1 MARSRLTIIA
11 LLLLGIV
18 GAACSGSGESDT
30 SATSK
35 PSSKGASTSTTPAVP
50 SARDVLPAVTPRAT
64 SLAETLR
71 TPDGRDRTYHVY
83 AASSVA
89 SGQSGPRVPLLVA
102 LHGGTG
108 WGTQFERTS
117 GFDGI
122 AEANGFVVV
131 YPDGVGVG
139 PNQANRTWNSGACCG
154 VAQRE
159 DVDDVTFVRMLI
171 ERLRSQ
177 YPIDSK
183 RVFAAGHSNGGMQA
197 YRLACEL
204 ADQIVAVGVQSS
216 SLEFDGCRPAKP
228 VSLLHIHGTADQN
241 VPIRGGIGAQAISG
255 VSFHPPIDGIKTFA
269 GLDGCPPTP
278 SQSTDPENADVSI
291 QTWGPC
297 DDGTEVRFMTV
308 AGAPHAW
315 MGSHAVIQRPG
326 NAPYA
331 KLDSSAVIW
340 RFLIAHPRA

>member
-1 MARSRLTIIA
+1 MANSRPAIIA

-18 GAACSGSGESDT
+18 GAACSGGGESGKGT
-30 SATSK
+30 TPK
-35 PSSKGASTSTTPAVP
+35 PSPKGSSTSTTPAA
-50 SARDVLPAVTPRAT
+50 ARATEALPAVTPRAT
-64 SLAETLR
+64 TLHGTLR
-71 TPDGRDRTYHVY
+71 TPDGRDRTYHLYVP
-83 AASSVA
+83 STV
-89 SGQSGPRVPLLVA
+89 GTGRSGPRVPLLVA

-122 AEANGFVVV
+122 AEANRFIVV

-139 PNQANRTWNSGACCG
+139 PNQVNRTWNSGACCG
-154 VAQRE
+154 AAQRE

-171 ERLRSQ
+171 ERMRSQ
-177 YPIDSK
+177 YPIDPS

-216 SLEFDGCRPAKP
+216 SLELDDCRPARP

-241 VPIRGGIGAQAISG
+241 VPIGGGIGAEAISG
-255 VSFHPPIDGIKTFA
+255 VSFRPPIDGIRTFA
-269 GLDGCPPTP
+269 ELDGCPATP
-278 SQSTDPENADVSI
+278 SHSTDPANADVSI

-315 MGSHAVIQRPG
+315 MGSRSVIQRPG
-326 NAPYA
+326 NVPYA

-340 RFLIAHPRA
+340 QFLITHPRA